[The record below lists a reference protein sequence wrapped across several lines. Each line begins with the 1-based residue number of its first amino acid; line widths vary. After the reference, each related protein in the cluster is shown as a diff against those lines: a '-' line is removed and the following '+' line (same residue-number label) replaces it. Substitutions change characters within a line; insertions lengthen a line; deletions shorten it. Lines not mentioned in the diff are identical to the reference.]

1 MANFNRV
8 LLIGNLTRDPQ
19 LRYTPTQQPVCEF
32 GMAVNRSWKGN
43 DGQKHEEACFVN
55 CTAWGRSGETIS
67 KYLNKGAPIFVEG
80 RLTYR
85 QWDGQDGKKRSKLEV
100 TVENFQFL
108 GGPRG
113 GGGGG
118 AGGGGGGAGGGEGG
132 AGGGGGKAE
141 PGNAKRQETSGA
153 DDQSRPSDYDF
164 SQDVDD
170 DTIPF

>member
-19 LRYTPTQQPVCEF
+19 LRYTPAQQPVCEF
-32 GMAVNRSWKGN
+32 GLAVNRSWKGN
-43 DGQKHEEACFVN
+43 DGQKHEDVCFVD
-55 CTAWGRSGETIS
+55 CTAWGRQAETLS
-67 KYLNKGAPIFVEG
+67 KYMSKGRPLFVEG
-80 RLTYR
+80 RLTFR
-85 QWDGQDGKKRSKLEV
+85 QWDGPDGKKRSKLEV

-113 GGGGG
+113 EGGGG
-118 AGGGGGGAGGGEGG
+118 AAKGGGGRA
-132 AGGGGGKAE
+132 A
-141 PGNAKRQETSGA
+141 PA
-153 DDQSRPSDYDF
+153 DDAKPAEAPGAQDAAPPSDYDF

>member
-19 LRYTPTQQPVCEF
+19 LRFTPNQTAVCDF
-32 GMAVNRSWKGN
+32 GLAVNRKYRGS
-43 DGQKHEEACFVN
+43 DGQQREDTCFVD
-55 CTAWGRSGETIS
+55 CTAWARQAEVLA
-67 KYLNKGAPIFVEG
+67 KYVTKGSPLFVEG

-85 QWDGQDGKKRSKLEV
+85 TWDGQDGKKHSKLEV

-108 GGPRG
+108 GGGGNRG

-118 AGGGGGGAGGGEGG
+118 GRPAARPQDTGESSQAGA
-132 AGGGGGKAE
+132 
-141 PGNAKRQETSGA
+141 
-153 DDQSRPSDYDF
+153 SDYDY
-164 SQDVDD
+164 SQDMDD